1 MHEHDG
7 IARHLASLDE
17 ASLPPGLW
25 ARIDRQRAARVRRRR
40 VALAAVG
47 AVAVVAF
54 ALPALRVELGG
65 MPTHATADAVAP
77 VSPLRSIDRELQLAY
92 DRGAPD
98 EEIAEL
104 WALRR
109 AAAADADPSSRPA
122 RI

>member
-40 VALAAVG
+40 VALTAVG
-47 AVAVVAF
+47 AVAVVAL
-54 ALPALRVELGG
+54 ALPALHVERGG
-65 MPTHATADAVAP
+65 LPTPATANTVAP
-77 VSPLRSIDRELQLAY
+77 GSPLRSIDRELQLAY